1 VASRSVGRS
10 FPDGPPDSLI
20 AIAPG
25 NELPNSPLSGD
36 PRIDMTGAAPHRLG
50 ALAGRQAH
58 GWARPPMH
66 ALPLMPARAGDFS
79 WTMTRYVRLPSSL
92 PPHTSIHH
100 GCENLVCRGSTFG
113 PICAMTGLAPI
124 SAAVE
129 AALIGRVFCRVVC
142 DIIPGR

>member
-58 GWARPPMH
+58 GWARLDLGIDLLDVDDGAERSLNPMMRI
-66 ALPLMPARAGDFS
+66 L
-79 WTMTRYVRLPSSL
+79 VRLWSGLTLPS
-92 PPHTSIHH
+92 
-100 GCENLVCRGSTFG
+100 
-113 PICAMTGLAPI
+113 
-124 SAAVE
+124 
-129 AALIGRVFCRVVC
+129 ALRRCTR
-142 DIIPGR
+142 P